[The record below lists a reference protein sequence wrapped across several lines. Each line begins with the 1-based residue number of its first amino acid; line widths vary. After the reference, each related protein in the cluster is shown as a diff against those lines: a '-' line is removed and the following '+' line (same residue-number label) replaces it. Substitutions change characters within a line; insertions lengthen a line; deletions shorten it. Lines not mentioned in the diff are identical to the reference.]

1 MNVWVRTLPEREV
14 GIMIIIRRHTTG
26 TQAQVYIPINSSN
39 FPT

>member
-1 MNVWVRTLPEREV
+1 MNIWVRILPEQEV
-14 GIMIIIRRHTTG
+14 GIMIIRRHTTH